1 MFGYGFWSQSTVY
14 GLDGSAAEDLA
25 FWVPSSG
32 VSPAITCL
40 GGDILSSMASV
51 KKCFPVYV
59 IGNTHPRGIHHVKR
73 VQDQGV
79 WPQILV
85 FFLRTFTC
93 LTY

>member
-59 IGNTHPRGIHHVKR
+59 IGNTH
-73 VQDQGV
+73 
-79 WPQILV
+79 ILEEFTMLKESKIREFGLKFW
-85 FFLRTFTC
+85 FFSLGH
-93 LTY
+93 LLV